1 MKQKQKK
8 LKRKKLLIEQQ
19 TQPNIINPEKIP
31 KAKQ

>member
-19 TQPNIINPEKIP
+19 MQPNIINPEKIP
-31 KAKQ
+31 